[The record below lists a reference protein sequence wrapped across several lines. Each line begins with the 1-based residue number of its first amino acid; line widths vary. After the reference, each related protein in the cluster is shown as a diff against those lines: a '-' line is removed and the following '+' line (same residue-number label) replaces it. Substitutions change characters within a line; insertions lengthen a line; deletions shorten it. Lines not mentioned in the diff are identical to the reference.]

1 MLLYQSTP
9 DSVAYLMQ
17 IYYLAVLLITSLT
30 ELLEALGKT
39 HFLAFFPL
47 LEAALAP
54 WLMILIFKDTRVA
67 SLTLLSSSCLSLQV
81 KARKGAAASPATPRN
96 RIVRVGSPG
105 PSRTIYLHLQSLQPS
120 SHLQSPF
127 FYVSNHIHRLRAS
140 GLDLF
145 GNCYSVCRRL

>member
-9 DSVAYLMQ
+9 DAVAYLMQ

-54 WLMILIFKDTRVA
+54 WLMILIFKDTRVV
-67 SLTLLSSSCLSLQV
+67 SLTLLSSSCLCLQV
-81 KARKGAAASPATPRN
+81 KARKGAAASPETPRN
-96 RIVRVGSPG
+96 
-105 PSRTIYLHLQSLQPS
+105 
-120 SHLQSPF
+120 
-127 FYVSNHIHRLRAS
+127 
-140 GLDLF
+140 
-145 GNCYSVCRRL
+145 